1 MVAVWRLM
9 GAIMIGR
16 TAVGIA
22 IAEAAVRLLLC
33 NELSTAIFI
42 FPTAHLLGPP
52 VLRLFVRDNRDMD
65 VIWTGTGMVWDASKH
80 RYMGAYLGA

>member
-33 NELSTAIFI
+33 NELSTAISI
-42 FPTAHLLGPP
+42 SPIAHQHGPL
-52 VLRLFVRDNRDMD
+52 VLRLFAKASRDMG
-65 VIWTGTGMVWDASKH
+65 VI
-80 RYMGAYLGA
+80 